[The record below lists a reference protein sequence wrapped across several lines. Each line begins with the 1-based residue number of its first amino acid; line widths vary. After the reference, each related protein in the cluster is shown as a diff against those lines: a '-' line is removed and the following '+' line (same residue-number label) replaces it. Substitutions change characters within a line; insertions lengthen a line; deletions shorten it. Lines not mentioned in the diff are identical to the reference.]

1 MQSITRRQS
10 LGQLMAIG
18 SMFGIAHCGCRSAPI
33 TGRKQL
39 LIFPEGQELSLGQQA
54 YSDATDKTPL
64 SDNPRFAAMVNRV
77 GQRIAEVSQRSDFQW
92 EFKTLKSDE
101 QNAFCL
107 PGGKVAVHEGIL
119 PICQNEAGLAV
130 VMGHEIAHALA
141 RHGGERMSQNA
152 AVDGFRTA
160 AGYVMQNQDEVKRD
174 MVFKAY
180 GMATEYGVLLPF
192 SRKHESE
199 ADEIGITLMSK
210 AGYDPAEA
218 PEILGAFRR
227 RSVAKSR
234 RSSYRPIRRMND
246 APATCWRS
254 CPPLKLCMSR
264 LRKVR
269 PRRADRLTRVQRE
282 NIPRRHWKTRPVS
295 RLAPHAF

>member
-10 LGQLMAIG
+10 LCQMIAAG
-18 SMFGIAHCGCRSAPI
+18 SMLGIAHCGCRSAPI
-33 TGRKQL
+33 TGRRQL

-54 YSDATDKTPL
+54 FSEATQKTPL
-64 SDNPRFAAMVNRV
+64 SDNPRVTEMVNRV
-77 GQRIAEVSQRSDFQW
+77 GHRIAEVSQRSDFQW

-107 PGGKVAVHEGIL
+107 PGGKVAVYEGIL

-152 AVDGFRTA
+152 AVDGLRTA
-160 AGYVMQNQDEVKRD
+160 AGYVMQNQEEVKKE
-174 MVFKAY
+174 MVLKAY

-199 ADEIGITLMSK
+199 ADHIGVTLMSK
-210 AGYDPAEA
+210 AGYDPSEA
-218 PEILGAFRR
+218 PKFWQRFGA
-227 RSVAKSR
+227 VGGDK
-234 RSSYRPIRRMND
+234 
-246 APATCWRS
+246 
-254 CPPLKLCMSR
+254 PPEFLSTH
-264 LRKVR
+264 
-269 PRRADRLTRVQRE
+269 PSDERRAADLMALLPDARALYDQ
-282 NIPRRHWKTRPVS
+282 
-295 RLAPHAF
+295 APQKLGLGEPIV